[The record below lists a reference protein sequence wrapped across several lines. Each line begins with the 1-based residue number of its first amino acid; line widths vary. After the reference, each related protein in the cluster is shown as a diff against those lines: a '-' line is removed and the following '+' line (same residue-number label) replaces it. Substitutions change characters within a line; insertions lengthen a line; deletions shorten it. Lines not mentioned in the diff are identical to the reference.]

1 VITTSQPTNI
11 TVPPG
16 VLRAP
21 TPTTLFAATTN
32 LDASAATNDTFA
44 TSIKV
49 YDSLGQ
55 DHVLTM
61 NYKKTGAGT
70 WSYTLTAPGAEVTG
84 GTAGTPFT
92 IGAAGTLTFG
102 PNGQLTQV
110 NGAAAA
116 DVTLTS
122 PTWTNGAAASTL
134 KWDIV
139 NANGVASL
147 TSFASTSATASVSQN
162 GAATGQV
169 QDISINAAGEIMA
182 SFGAGQT
189 VAVGQLAMA
198 NFNNPQGLV
207 KLGGNGFGE
216 SQSAGLPS
224 IGVAGTGGRGSL
236 TGSALE
242 QSNVDIATEFTQMI
256 LAQRGYQ
263 ANAKTITVSDQ
274 ILVDTLNLKQ

>member
-1 VITTSQPTNI
+1 
-11 TVPPG
+11 
-16 VLRAP
+16 
-21 TPTTLFAATTN
+21 
-32 LDASAATNDTFA
+32 
-44 TSIKV
+44 
-49 YDSLGQ
+49 
-55 DHVLTM
+55 
-61 NYKKTGAGT
+61 
-70 WSYTLTAPGAEVTG
+70 
-84 GTAGTPFT
+84 
-92 IGAAGTLTFG
+92 
-102 PNGQLTQV
+102 LTQV

-134 KWDIV
+134 NWDIV

-147 TSFASTSATASVSQN
+147 TSFAATSATSSVDQN

-169 QDISINAAGEIMA
+169 QNISIDSAGQIIA

-189 VAVGQLAMA
+189 VAVGQLALA

-216 SQSAGLPS
+216 SQSAGLPNV
-224 IGVAGTGGRGSL
+224 GVAGTGGRGSL

-274 ILVDTLNLKQ
+274 LLVDTLNLKQ